1 MFSKPREGFPIRYA
15 TIGIIVSAMALMA
28 AVLVAA
34 GWLGTRQILLDAA
47 WRSARET
54 GQLIN
59 ERALRTTA
67 PASALL
73 RTLTFDPLLSARSE
87 AGRLSRVD
95 VLIASLLAAPLITAI
110 YVAYDDGD
118 FLLVRPL
125 NTPFLRQHFK
135 AQDGAAFLV
144 QSIRTNPDGTQ
155 QRRYDYYDADS
166 QPLSSRLLTGD
177 FFDPRLRHWYHAA
190 QQTRSTVISKP
201 YVFFSSREVGISL
214 SRRAANSHA
223 VIGMDIGLDDLIH
236 VMDRLRMTPG
246 TEIALVDEK
255 AEVILYQDM
264 LALFE
269 ETDQPLPARGDA
281 AVPLRPLEAL
291 NRDALLRTYQS
302 GTHDE
307 VVALQADGKEWLG
320 LAIPFTALGE
330 APLQLLLAMPTD
342 ELLHNLKRHQ
352 QRLILISILL
362 ILPFLFLG
370 WRGGSFIARHLERIT
385 ARTRQ
390 LSRFDFQRLPV
401 KQSSLQEINT
411 LNAAVNDVSDTV
423 EALLETSR
431 ILNTE
436 KQIGAMLEQLL
447 EKLLSA
453 TRCQGGAAYLWL
465 PEEEAM
471 ERIAARGDQSTLAAR
486 FPYPCPAHQDGSPNP
501 TEPRQGWFELRS
513 RDGGLQGL
521 LILAQPDD
529 PAYATPEFMAFAN
542 RLSSMLAVAIEMR
555 QLIESQKALFDAIIQ
570 VLADAIDAK
579 SPYTG
584 GHCHRVPELAIQ
596 LADQLAAEDDGPY
609 ASFRLDD
616 TERYAFHLA
625 AWLHDC
631 GKIISP
637 EHIVNK
643 ATKLETIYN
652 RIHEIRMRFEVLWRD
667 AEIACLQAQLDGA
680 DPAAARRQQ
689 AQLQAALLADFG
701 FVASCNNGSENLADA
716 AIARLNAIA
725 AQTWERHFDDSLGL
739 STEETL
745 RLANSRP
752 CAPALP
758 ATEPLL
764 ADRHEHIVPWG
775 ARRPAVQTGDPAN
788 TQGFDMPL
796 PDQQQHLGELHNLGI
811 RRGTLSEED
820 RFAIN
825 DHVVQTLLMLKK
837 LPWPHALARVPDMAA
852 NHHEKM
858 DGSGYPRRLPAG
870 QLPLTDRI
878 LTVADIF
885 EALTASD
892 RPYKPAKTL
901 SESLHIMALM
911 CREGHLD
918 PDLYLYFLHSPIWRN
933 YAEKHMLPE
942 QRDTVDTD
950 ALSRLAQGTD

>member
-73 RTLTFDPLLSARSE
+73 RTLTFDPLLLARTE

-95 VLIASLLAAPLITAI
+95 VLIASLLASPLITSI

-125 NTPFLRQHFK
+125 NTPFLRQHFN
-135 AQDGAAFLV
+135 APDGAAFLV
-144 QSIRTNPDGTQ
+144 QSLQMGTDGTQ
-155 QRRYDYYDADS
+155 LRRYDFYDVDS
-166 QPLSSRLLTGD
+166 KQLSSRLLTGD
-177 FFDPRLRHWYHAA
+177 FFDPRLRNWYNAA

-214 SRRAANSHA
+214 SRRAASSHA

-246 TEIALVDEK
+246 TEIALVDDK
-255 AEVILYQDM
+255 GDVLLYQDM
-264 LALFE
+264 LALFAN
-269 ETDQPLPARGDA
+269 TTQPLPIQDDSS
-281 AVPLRPLEAL
+281 VTLRSLRELDHTAL
-291 NRDALLRTYQS
+291 RRTYES

-320 LAIPFTALGE
+320 LSIPFTALGD
-330 APLQLLLAMPTD
+330 APLKLLLAMPTD

-362 ILPFLFLG
+362 ILPFLLLG

-390 LSRFDFQRLPV
+390 LSRFDFQRLPF

-423 EALLETSR
+423 EALLDTSR

-436 KQIGAMLEQLL
+436 KQIGTMLEQLL

-453 TRCQGGAAYLWL
+453 TRCQGGAAYLWN
-465 PEEEAM
+465 PEEAVM
-471 ERIAARGDQSTLAAR
+471 ERIAARGDQSTLAAS
-486 FPYPCPAHQDGSPNP
+486 FPYASCQDSTAANR
-501 TEPRQGWFELRS
+501 TEPHQGSFELRS

-596 LADQLAAEDDGPY
+596 LADRLAAEKEGPY
-609 ASFRLDD
+609 ASFHLDD

-667 AEIACLQAQLDGA
+667 AEIACLQAQLDGT
-680 DPAAARRQQ
+680 DPALARQQ
-689 AQLQAALLADFG
+689 KDRLQAALLDDFG
-701 FVASCNNGSENLADA
+701 FIATCNSGGESLPDE
-716 AIARLNAIA
+716 AIARLRAIGTR
-725 AQTWERHFDDSLGL
+725 TWERHFDDTIGL
-739 STEETL
+739 STEETERL
-745 RLANSRP
+745 RSIRP
-752 CAPALP
+752 SDPPLP

-764 ADRHEHIVPWG
+764 SNRPEHIVPWG
-775 ARRPAVQTGDPAN
+775 VRRPAVQSDDPAN
-788 TQGFDMPL
+788 TLGFDMPL
-796 PDQQQHLGELHNLGI
+796 PAQQQNLGELHNLSI
-811 RRGTLSEED
+811 RRGTLSDED

-870 QLPLTDRI
+870 QLPLTDRV
-878 LTVADIF
+878 LAVADVF
-885 EALTASD
+885 EALTAGD

-901 SESLHIMALM
+901 SESLRIMAFM

-918 PDLYLYFLHSPIWRN
+918 PELYLYFLHSPIWMD
-933 YAEKHMLPE
+933 YAQKHMQPA
-942 QRDTVDTD
+942 QRDKVDID
-950 ALSRLAQGTD
+950 VLERLARGTA

>member
-1 MFSKPREGFPIRYA
+1 MFLKPRTGFPIRYA
-15 TIGIIVSAMALMA
+15 TIGIIVSAMVLMA

-34 GWLGTRQILLDAA
+34 GWLGTRQILLDSA

-67 PASALL
+67 PASAML
-73 RTLTFDPLLSARSE
+73 RTLAFDPLLSARTE

-95 VLIASLLAAPLITAI
+95 ALIASLIASPLITSI
-110 YVAYDDGD
+110 YVAYDNGD

-125 NTPFLRQHFK
+125 NTPELRQHFV
-135 AQDGAAFLV
+135 APPGAAFLV
-144 QSIRTNPDGTQ
+144 QSIKPAGDGA
-155 QRRYDYYDADS
+155 QRRTYHYYDADS
-166 QPLSSRLLTGD
+166 RHIGARPLIGD
-177 FFDPRLRHWYHAA
+177 IYDPRERSWYSAA
-190 QQTRSTVISKP
+190 RQTRSTVISKP
-201 YVFFSSREVGISL
+201 YVFFSSREIGISL
-214 SRRAANSHA
+214 SRRAENSQA
-223 VIGMDIGLDDLIH
+223 VIGMDIGLDDLML

-246 TEIALVDEK
+246 TEIALVDEQG
-255 AEVILYQDM
+255 EVILYQDM
-264 LALFE
+264 QAFLDDE
-269 ETDQPLPARGDA
+269 DHPAPD
-281 AVPLRPLEAL
+281 
-291 NRDALLRTYQS
+291 RDATLTLPSLDQLGASALRGTYDAERS
-302 GTHDE
+302 DE
-307 VVALQADGKEWLG
+307 VISLQADGKEWLG
-320 LAIPFTALGE
+320 LALPFTALGE

-342 ELLHNLKRHQ
+342 ELLYSLKQHQ
-352 QRLILISILL
+352 QRLILISVLL
-362 ILPFLFLG
+362 ILPFLLLG
-370 WRGGSFIARHLERIT
+370 WRGGSFIARHLERIA

-390 LSRFDFQRLPV
+390 LSRFDFQRLPA
-401 KQSSLQEINT
+401 QPSSLQEINT

-436 KQIGAMLEQLL
+436 KQIGVMLEQLL

-453 TRCQGGAAYLWL
+453 TRCQGGAAYLWH
-465 PEEEAM
+465 PDEAIM
-471 ERIAARGDQSTLAAR
+471 ERIAARGDQSTLAER
-486 FPYPCPAHQDGSPNP
+486 FPYTADRAASPAGQESS
-501 TEPRQGWFELRS
+501 QGRFELRS

-529 PAYATPEFMAFAN
+529 PAYATPEFLAFAN

-596 LADQLAAEDDGPY
+596 LADSLAAEQQGPY
-609 ASFRLDD
+609 ASFQLDE

-643 ATKLETIYN
+643 ATKLETIHN

-667 AEIACLQAQLDGA
+667 AEITCLQAQLDGT
-680 DPAAARRQQ
+680 DPAAARRQKE
-689 AQLQAALLADFG
+689 AQQAALHEDFR
-701 FVASCNNGSENLADA
+701 FIAQCNGGSEHLPDEAL
-716 AIARLNAIA
+716 ARLHDIGSR
-725 AQTWERHFDDSLGL
+725 TWERHFDDSLGL
-739 STEETL
+739 STEETE
-745 RLANSRP
+745 RLQRARP
-752 CAPALP
+752 DAVPLP
-758 ATEPLL
+758 AWEQLL
-764 ADRHEHIVPWG
+764 SDKPEHIIPWG
-775 ARRPAVQTGDPAN
+775 AHRPPVEAGDPTN
-788 TQGFDMPL
+788 TLGFDMPL
-796 PDQQQHLGELHNLGI
+796 PGQLQHLGELHNLGI

-825 DHVVQTLLMLKK
+825 EHVVQTLLMLKK

-870 QLPLTDRI
+870 QLPLTDRVLAI
-878 LTVADIF
+878 ADVF
-885 EALTASD
+885 EALTAAD
-892 RPYKPAKTL
+892 RPYKPAKSL
-901 SESLHIMALM
+901 SESLRIMALM
-911 CREGHLD
+911 CRDGHLD
-918 PDLYLYFLHSPIWRN
+918 TELYLYFLHSRIWRD
-933 YAEKHMLPE
+933 YAHKHMLPA
-942 QRDTVDTD
+942 QRDTVDTVEL
-950 ALSRLAQGTD
+950 ARLASSQA